1 MARDGA
7 DEGVCGVSAGGAR
20 RGRRDNGLDASDYA
34 AAGDV
39 DPRVGEHLLDVLA
52 AGGIAAYL
60 QPSAD
65 LNPILRTT
73 TLPARPTD
81 RLYVDKT
88 HLDTAREHLDRLADV
103 LGPTGPAPRQGA
115 RPDGSLP
122 DGAVPDGSI
131 ADGTAGGSA
140 GQSDVDAEWARIIA
154 GFHTTVDP
162 TAAPWPASEGIDA
175 TRAPAAPADPTAP
188 PRPGEPAEN
197 DADKGA
203 TEPGGRLPS
212 AADFSGI
219 SLNRRRTDEPSLL
232 DGLDTFG
239 AELDDGER
247 YTPPP
252 PPPLPRLSKYAVA
265 GALAI
270 VLGFILFLFP
280 TLLPL
285 GGDMSTVLG
294 FSAVV
299 AGAVTLVWRLRSGDD
314 DDDFDDGAVV

>member
-1 MARDGA
+1 
-7 DEGVCGVSAGGAR
+7 VSAGGAR

-34 AAGDV
+34 VAGDV

-52 AGGIAAYL
+52 ASGIAAYL

-73 TLPARPTD
+73 TFPARPTD
-81 RLYVDKT
+81 RLYVDKA
-88 HLDTAREHLDRLADV
+88 HLTIAREHLDRLADIT
-103 LGPTGPAPRQGA
+103 GPTGPAPRQGA
-115 RPDGSLP
+115 RAEGPGNQP
-122 DGAVPDGSI
+122 
-131 ADGTAGGSA
+131 
-140 GQSDVDAEWARIIA
+140 DVDAEWARIVA

-162 TAAPWPASEGIDA
+162 TATPWPAAEGIDA
-175 TRAPAAPADPTAP
+175 TRAPDAATDPTAE
-188 PRPGEPAEN
+188 PRSGEPTDGI
-197 DADKGA
+197 DAGKRTGSGGA
-203 TEPGGRLPS
+203 LPS

-252 PPPLPRLSKYAVA
+252 PPPLPRLSKFAVA
-265 GALAI
+265 GALGI

-280 TLLPL
+280 TLLPF
-285 GGDMSTVLG
+285 DPSIVTVLG
-294 FSAVV
+294 FAAVV
-299 AGAVTLVWRLRSGDD
+299 GGAVTLVWRLRSGDD
-314 DDDFDDGAVV
+314 EDDYDDGAVV

>member
-1 MARDGA
+1 
-7 DEGVCGVSAGGAR
+7 VSAGGAR
-20 RGRRDNGLDASDYA
+20 RGRRDNGLDAADYA
-34 AAGDV
+34 VAGDV

-73 TLPARPTD
+73 TFPPRPTD
-81 RLYVDKT
+81 RLYVDRD
-88 HLDTAREHLDRLADV
+88 HLTTAREHLDRLADV
-103 LGPTGPAPRQGA
+103 VGPTGAAPRQNA
-115 RPDGSLP
+115 RPES
-122 DGAVPDGSI
+122 A
-131 ADGTAGGSA
+131 ADQG
-140 GQSDVDAEWARIIA
+140 DVDAEWARIVA

-162 TAAPWPASEGIDA
+162 TAAPWPAAEGIDA
-175 TRAPAAPADPTAP
+175 TRAPEAPTDPTAGPSTDTSTP
-188 PRPGEPAEN
+188 PRTDESGR
-197 DADKGA
+197 DASGRDASGRMPNA
-203 TEPGGRLPS
+203 T
-212 AADFSGI
+212 DFSGV
-219 SLNRRRTDEPSLL
+219 SLNRRRTDDPEPSLL

-270 VLGFILFLFP
+270 VIGFLLFLFP

-285 GGDMSTVLG
+285 DEDFVTLLG
-294 FSAVV
+294 FGAVV
-299 AGAVTLVWRLRSGDD
+299 GGAITLVWRLRSGDD
-314 DDDFDDGAVV
+314 DDDYDDGAVI